1 MKCWPHHYHVNVE
14 AGGQDHT
21 EISSPGLTPFVSAP
35 PAEFDGPGDLW
46 SPETLLVGAVAD
58 CFVLTF
64 KAITATAK
72 LRWTKIQCAGQGIL
86 DRADDGVRFT
96 DVFLRVRLEVPA
108 ETDPERAHRLLE
120 KAEKACLVGN
130 SLRFRPVLTCEVVAA
145 EAPQLLAS

>member
-1 MKCWPHHYHVNVE
+1 MKLWPHNYHVNVE
-14 AGGQDHT
+14 AEGQNHT
-21 EISSPGLTPFVSAP
+21 KISSPGLTPLVSAP

-46 SPETLLVGAVAD
+46 SPETLFVGAVAD

-64 KAITATAK
+64 KAIASTARLK
-72 LRWTKIQCAGQGIL
+72 WTNIQCAAEGIL

-96 DVFLRVRLEVPA
+96 DVFLRVRLKVPA

-130 SLRFRPVLTCEVVAA
+130 SLRFRPLLQCEVVA
-145 EAPQLLAS
+145 EEVPQLLTS